1 MFITVS
7 VFIKTVHLLVAWL
20 PTPILVLGG
29 IPWLVLPISQG
40 SVCPITAWPQA
51 SSCNLPRTSLSS
63 CFPLVCTIRWIILD
77 LFSDLFLGGEV
88 VVSAS
93 LSVNPGSNIFLN
105 LVTFACFRL
114 GLEFMF
120 KFRTC
125 FSISLKL
132 VGVLGASFSISP
144 LSARIFLFFLC
155 ILAGQWWIFLH
166 FLPLL
171 LLHFLQIGPSGVR
184 ALPCKFLK
192 IKFCFHLFPPF
203 LVEWLGC
210 CIQWKAC

>member
-1 MFITVS
+1 
-7 VFIKTVHLLVAWL
+7 
-20 PTPILVLGG
+20 
-29 IPWLVLPISQG
+29 LVLPISQG

-51 SSCNLPRTSLSS
+51 RSCNLPRTSLSS

-184 ALPCKFLK
+184 ALPLANGINVGGHYKWPF
-192 IKFCFHLFPPF
+192 FPLLSLLPGS
-203 LVEWLGC
+203 LLNLPEGVVIG
-210 CIQWKAC
+210 IQIFAWAPK